1 MLDKIPTSEDLITLI
16 GKPLFEVCT
25 VLCDMIEEKY
35 DMEHLWNNGGKVWEY
50 EYKYCRGRK
59 TLCALYAKENCFG
72 FMVILG
78 KDERVK
84 FETNKQ
90 NYSFEVQKV
99 YNEAKTYHD
108 GKWMMFE
115 LIDTYLFSDMEKL
128 LFIKRRPNKK

>member
-25 VLCDMIEEKY
+25 ALCDMIEEKY

-90 NYSFEVQKV
+90 NYSFEVQKA
-99 YNEAKTYHD
+99 YNEAKTYHG
-108 GKWMMFE
+108 GKWMMSE

-128 LFIKRRPNKK
+128 LFIKRSPNKK